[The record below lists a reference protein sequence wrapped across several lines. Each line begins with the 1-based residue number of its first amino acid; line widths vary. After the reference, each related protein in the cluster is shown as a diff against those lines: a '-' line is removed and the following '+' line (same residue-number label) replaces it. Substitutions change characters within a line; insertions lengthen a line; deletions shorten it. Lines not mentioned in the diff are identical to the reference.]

1 MYNILTKMREEVVV
15 MRDPNRID
23 HILNLL
29 KQMWKQVP
37 DWRLGQLLI
46 NLTYRNEDLYYLE
59 DDKLEERLEAWL
71 RIVSK

>member
-1 MYNILTKMREEVVV
+1 

>member
-1 MYNILTKMREEVVV
+1 MREEVVV

-29 KQMWKQVP
+29 KQMWKETP